1 LYATAEGPAAPMAS
15 SVQAAAKG
23 HLGAVNVF
31 KNETAQARNSKGA
44 RSRGLLGLAAAASLS
59 VMAIAGHASASQE
72 IQISD
77 VEMDQTYTAHITGLA
92 EYPGGVDVYSNGVQF
107 TAKFIAA
114 GNPTDIGA
122 VGSTV
127 PNLFGFCIDV
137 YHNISLGHQTLYYS
151 DNEGSPNP
159 LATDNGG
166 NALSPTIQAEMTNLI
181 DTGFILHED
190 ENASNHDDT
199 EMRLAAIQA
208 AIWQTEVPS
217 ITVTVNGGGQYLDYF
232 KYYTGNGATPF
243 VPLNDA
249 NDRVYTITDINSPSH
264 QNFAI
269 GWPIGGVPEPTT
281 WAMMLTGFFG
291 MGAVLR
297 RQRKTA
303 AAVA

>member
-1 LYATAEGPAAPMAS
+1 
-15 SVQAAAKG
+15 
-23 HLGAVNVF
+23 VF

-44 RSRGLLGLAAAASLS
+44 RSRGLLGVAVAASLS

-72 IQISD
+72 IKISD
-77 VEMDQTYTAHITGLA
+77 VEMDQTYEANISGFGA
-92 EYPGGVDVYSNGVQF
+92 AYSNGVQF
-107 TAKFIAA
+107 TAKFYAA
-114 GNPTDIGA
+114 GNPTNIGA

-127 PNLFGFCIDV
+127 PNLFGFCIDI
-137 YHNISLGHQTLYYS
+137 YHEIGLGPQTLYYS

-166 NALSPTIQAEMTNLI
+166 NPLSLATQTAMTNLI
-181 DTGFILHED
+181 DTGYILHQD

-208 AIWQTEVPS
+208 AIWQVEVPTRT
-217 ITVTVNGGGQYLDYF
+217 ITVLSANLAGGNTGAAFLQYQSYF
-232 KYYTGNGATPF
+232 TAYSTGAYT
-243 VPLNDA
+243 PLNDS

-264 QNFAI
+264 QTFAI
-269 GWPIGGVPEPTT
+269 GWPIAGVPEPTS

-297 RQRKTA
+297 RQRKTTA
-303 AAVA
+303 AATA